1 MSYDLQEI
9 ILERTANLEPA
20 LQKQAKKL
28 NQKIINTNFYH
39 DAKNLE
45 KIGGVISPELNEFLL
60 SCALEYDKT
69 HADKFDTFDND
80 VETLRGIWSAMSF
93 SKSPEILDYLST
105 QATRSVSHRSF
116 AHRYIFEILRL
127 QEKAGRTHPLLAKL
141 YDYYDGLQ
149 AKLPIYELL
158 HRIGVSPAD
167 PYDFNISLNAVNFG
181 YWFSNQGLSDEEL
194 ASKFHLEIRLFAP
207 FVYDHTFEIEL
218 RNDAV
223 PRARINF
230 NDDGMSFL
238 QDLPNDI
245 LPRPDILNLKP
256 FIDQVKSRFNVKF
269 DLDDKDKSYFSL
281 SKGLNRAKTLSWLRE
296 IFRLNGKA
304 NLRVNL

>member
-1 MSYDLQEI
+1 MSYELKEI

-45 KIGGVISPELNEFLL
+45 KIGAVISPELNEFLL

-69 HADKFDTFDND
+69 HADKFDTFYND

-93 SKSPEILDYLST
+93 SKSPEIFDYLSM

-141 YDYYDGLQ
+141 YDYYNGLQ
-149 AKLPIYELL
+149 TKLPIYELL
-158 HRIGVSPAD
+158 RSIGVSPAD

-181 YWFSNQGLSDEEL
+181 YWFSNQGLSNDEL
-194 ASKFHLEIRLFAP
+194 AGKFHLEIRLFAP
-207 FVYDHTFEIEL
+207 FINDHTFEIEL
-218 RNDAV
+218 RNDDV
-223 PRARINF
+223 PRARIDF
-230 NDDGMSFL
+230 NDEGMSFL
-238 QDLPNDI
+238 QELPNDV
-245 LPRPDILNLKP
+245 LPCPNILNLKP
-256 FIDQVKSRFNVKF
+256 FVDQVKSRFNVKF
-269 DLDDKDKSYFSL
+269 DLDDKDKTYFSV
-281 SKGLNRAKTLSWLRE
+281 SKGLNKGKVTSWLRE
-296 IFRLNGKA
+296 IFN
-304 NLRVNL
+304 

>member
-1 MSYDLQEI
+1 MSYELKEI

-45 KIGGVISPELNEFLL
+45 KIGAVISPELNEFLL

-80 VETLRGIWSAMSF
+80 VETLRGVWSAMSF
-93 SKSPEILDYLST
+93 SKSPEILDYLNI
-105 QATRSVSHRSF
+105 QAARSVSHRSF

-141 YDYYDGLQ
+141 YDYYNGLQ

-158 HRIGVSPAD
+158 RRIGVSPAD
-167 PYDFNISLNAVNFG
+167 PYDFDISLNAVNFG
-181 YWFSNQGLSDEEL
+181 YWFSNQGLSDDEL
-194 ASKFHLEIRLFAP
+194 AGKFHLEIRFFAP
-207 FVYDHTFEIEL
+207 FINDHTFEIEL

-238 QDLPNDI
+238 QELPSNA
-245 LPRPDILNLKP
+245 LLRPDILNLKP
-256 FIDQVKSRFNVKF
+256 FIAQM
-269 DLDDKDKSYFSL
+269 KSYFHINFDVDNKDMTNISA
-281 SKGLNRAKTLSWLRE
+281 SKGLNKGKVTSWLKE
-296 IFRLNGKA
+296 IFS
-304 NLRVNL
+304 

>member
-1 MSYDLQEI
+1 MSYELKEI
-9 ILERTANLEPA
+9 ILKRVANLELA

-39 DAKNLE
+39 ETKNLE
-45 KIGGVISPELNEFLL
+45 KIGAVISPELNEFLL

-69 HADKFDTFDND
+69 HAEKFDTFDND

-105 QATRSVSHRSF
+105 QTTRSVSHRSF

-127 QEKAGRTHPLLAKL
+127 QEKAGRSHPLLAKL

-158 HRIGVSPAD
+158 RRIGVSPAD

-181 YWFSNQGLSDEEL
+181 YWFSNQGLSNDEL
-194 ASKFHLEIRLFAP
+194 AGKFHLEIRLFAP

-230 NDDGMSFL
+230 NDGGMSFL
-238 QDLPNDI
+238 QELPSDV
-245 LPRPDILNLKP
+245 LPCPDILNLKP
-256 FIDQVKSRFNVKF
+256 FITQVKSYFHINF
-269 DLDDKDKSYFSL
+269 DIDNKDMTNISA
-281 SKGLNRAKTLSWLRE
+281 SKGLNKGKVTSWLRE
-296 IFRLNGKA
+296 IFS
-304 NLRVNL
+304 

>member
-1 MSYDLQEI
+1 MSYELKEI
-9 ILERTANLEPA
+9 ILKRVANLEPA

-141 YDYYDGLQ
+141 YDYYDSLQ
-149 AKLPIYELL
+149 VKLPIYELL
-158 HRIGVSPAD
+158 RRIGVSPAD
-167 PYDFNISLNAVNFG
+167 PYDFDISLNAVNFG
-181 YWFSNQGLSDEEL
+181 YWFSNADLSDEEM
-194 ASKFHLEIRLFAP
+194 ARKFHLEICLFAP

-238 QDLPNDI
+238 QELPNDI

-256 FIDQVKSRFNVKF
+256 FVGQIKSRFDLKF
-269 DLDDKDKSYFSL
+269 DLDDKDKTYFSV

-296 IFRLNGKA
+296 IFA
-304 NLRVNL
+304 

>member
-1 MSYDLQEI
+1 MSYDLKEI
-9 ILERTANLEPA
+9 ILKHTTNLEPA

-28 NQKIINTNFYH
+28 NQKIFNTNFYH

-60 SCALEYDKT
+60 SRALEYSKT
-69 HADKFDTFDND
+69 HVDKFEARDND

-105 QATRSVSHRSF
+105 QATRSISHHSF

-141 YDYYDGLQ
+141 YDYYGDLQ

-158 HRIGVSPAD
+158 RRIGVSPAD
-167 PYDFNISLNAVNFG
+167 PYDFDISLNAVNFG
-181 YWFSNQGLSDEEL
+181 YWFSNQGLSDDEL

-238 QDLPNDI
+238 QELPKEI
-245 LPRPDILNLKP
+245 LPCPDILNLKP
-256 FIDQVKSRFNVKF
+256 FIDQIKSRFNVKF
-269 DLDDKDKSYFSL
+269 DLNDKDKTYFSL
-281 SKGLNRAKTLSWLRE
+281 SKGLNRAKVLAWLRE
-296 IFRLNGKA
+296 IFA
-304 NLRVNL
+304 

>member
-1 MSYDLQEI
+1 MSYELKEI
-9 ILERTANLEPA
+9 ILKCTANLEPA

-45 KIGGVISPELNEFLL
+45 KIGAVISPELNEFLL

-93 SKSPEILDYLST
+93 LKSPEIFDYLSM

-141 YDYYDGLQ
+141 YDYYDSLQ
-149 AKLPIYELL
+149 AKLPIYELF
-158 HRIGVSPAD
+158 HRIGVTPTD
-167 PYDFNISLNAVNFG
+167 PYDFDISLNAVNFG

-194 ASKFHLEIRLFAP
+194 ADKFHLGIRLFAP
-207 FVYDHTFEIEL
+207 FINDHTFKIEL

-238 QDLPNDI
+238 QELPNDA
-245 LPRPDILNLKP
+245 LPYPDILNLKP
-256 FIDQVKSRFNVKF
+256 FIDQVKSRFDLKF
-269 DLDDKDKSYFSL
+269 DLDDKDKTYFSL
-281 SKGLNRAKTLSWLRE
+281 SKGLNRAKVLSWLKE
-296 IFRLNGKA
+296 IFA
-304 NLRVNL
+304 

>member
-20 LQKQAKKL
+20 LQKQTKKL

-45 KIGGVISPELNEFLL
+45 KIGAVMSPELYEFLL

-69 HADKFDTFDND
+69 HADKFNTFDND

-93 SKSPEILDYLST
+93 SKSPEILDYLNM

-127 QEKAGRTHPLLAKL
+127 QEKAGHTHPLLAKL
-141 YDYYDGLQ
+141 YDYYNGLQ

-158 HRIGVSPAD
+158 RRIGVSPAD
-167 PYDFNISLNAVNFG
+167 PYDFDISLNAVNFG
-181 YWFSNQGLSDEEL
+181 YWFSNQGLSDDEL
-194 ASKFHLEIRLFAP
+194 AGKFHLEIRFFAP
-207 FVYDHTFEIEL
+207 FINDHTFEIEL

-238 QDLPNDI
+238 QELPSNA
-245 LPRPDILNLKP
+245 LLRPDILNLKP
-256 FIDQVKSRFNVKF
+256 FIAQM
-269 DLDDKDKSYFSL
+269 KSYFHINFDVDNKDMTNISA
-281 SKGLNRAKTLSWLRE
+281 SKGLNKGKVTSWLKE
-296 IFRLNGKA
+296 IFS
-304 NLRVNL
+304 

>member
-20 LQKQAKKL
+20 LQKQTKKL

-45 KIGGVISPELNEFLL
+45 KIGAVISPELNEFLL

-69 HADKFDTFDND
+69 HADKFNTFDND

-93 SKSPEILDYLST
+93 SKSPEILDYLNM

-127 QEKAGRTHPLLAKL
+127 QEKAGHTHPLLAKL
-141 YDYYDGLQ
+141 YDYYNGLQ

-158 HRIGVSPAD
+158 RRIGVSPAD
-167 PYDFNISLNAVNFG
+167 PYDFDISLNAVNFG
-181 YWFSNQGLSDEEL
+181 YWFSNQGLSDDEL
-194 ASKFHLEIRLFAP
+194 AGKFHLEIRFFAP
-207 FVYDHTFEIEL
+207 FINDHTFEIEL

-238 QDLPNDI
+238 QELPSNA
-245 LPRPDILNLKP
+245 LLRPDILNLKP
-256 FIDQVKSRFNVKF
+256 FIAQM
-269 DLDDKDKSYFSL
+269 KSYFHINFDVDNKDMTNISA
-281 SKGLNRAKTLSWLRE
+281 SKGLNKGKVTSWLKE
-296 IFRLNGKA
+296 IFS
-304 NLRVNL
+304 

>member
-1 MSYDLQEI
+1 MSCDLQEI

-45 KIGGVISPELNEFLL
+45 KIGSVISPELNEFLL

-141 YDYYDGLQ
+141 CDYYDGLQ

>member
-1 MSYDLQEI
+1 MSYDLKEI
-9 ILERTANLEPA
+9 ILKHTTILEPA

-28 NQKIINTNFYH
+28 NQKIIDTNFYH
-39 DAKNLE
+39 NAKNLE

-69 HADKFDTFDND
+69 HADKFDTSNND

-93 SKSPEILDYLST
+93 SKSPEILDYLNM

-127 QEKAGRTHPLLAKL
+127 QEKAGRTHPLIAKL
-141 YDYYDGLQ
+141 YDYYNGLQ

-158 HRIGVSPAD
+158 RRIGVSPAD
-167 PYDFNISLNAVNFG
+167 PYDFDISLNAVNFG
-181 YWFSNQGLSDEEL
+181 YWFSNQGLSDDEL
-194 ASKFHLEIRLFAP
+194 AGKFHLEIRFFAP
-207 FVYDHTFEIEL
+207 FINDHTFEIEL

-238 QDLPNDI
+238 QELPSNA
-245 LPRPDILNLKP
+245 LLRPDILNLKP
-256 FIDQVKSRFNVKF
+256 FIAQM
-269 DLDDKDKSYFSL
+269 KSYFHINFDVDNKDMTNISA
-281 SKGLNRAKTLSWLRE
+281 SKGLNKGKVTSWLRE
-296 IFRLNGKA
+296 IFS
-304 NLRVNL
+304 

>member
-1 MSYDLQEI
+1 MSCDLQEI
-9 ILERTANLEPA
+9 ILKRTANLEPA

-45 KIGGVISPELNEFLL
+45 KIGGVIGPELNEFLL

>member
-1 MSYDLQEI
+1 MSYELKEI
-9 ILERTANLEPA
+9 ILKRVANLEPA

-45 KIGGVISPELNEFLL
+45 KIGGVIGPKLNEFLL

-127 QEKAGRTHPLLAKL
+127 QEKAGRSHPLLAKL
-141 YDYYDGLQ
+141 YDYYGDLQ

-158 HRIGVSPAD
+158 RRIGVSPAD
-167 PYDFNISLNAVNFG
+167 PYDFDISLNAVNFG

-207 FVYDHTFEIEL
+207 FVYDHTFEMEL

-230 NDDGMSFL
+230 NDEGMSFL
-238 QDLPNDI
+238 QELPKDI
-245 LPRPDILNLKP
+245 LPCPDILNLKP
-256 FIDQVKSRFNVKF
+256 FVAQVKSRFDLKF
-269 DLDDKDKSYFSL
+269 DLDDKDKSYFSV
-281 SKGLNRAKTLSWLRE
+281 SKGLNRAKILSWLKE
-296 IFRLNGKA
+296 IFA
-304 NLRVNL
+304 

>member
-1 MSYDLQEI
+1 M
-9 ILERTANLEPA
+9 
-20 LQKQAKKL
+20 
-28 NQKIINTNFYH
+28 
-39 DAKNLE
+39 
-45 KIGGVISPELNEFLL
+45 IGPELNEFLL

-105 QATRSVSHRSF
+105 QVTRSVSHRSF

-127 QEKAGRTHPLLAKL
+127 QEKAGRSHPLLAKL

-149 AKLPIYELL
+149 VKLPIYELL
-158 HRIGVSPAD
+158 RRIGVSPAD
-167 PYDFNISLNAVNFG
+167 PYDFDISLNAVNFG

-194 ASKFHLEIRLFAP
+194 ASKFHLEIRLFTP

-223 PRARINF
+223 PRARVNL
-230 NDDGMSFL
+230 NDEGMSFL
-238 QDLPNDI
+238 QELPHDI
-245 LPRPDILNLKP
+245 LPCPDILNLKP
-256 FIDQVKSRFNVKF
+256 FVDQVKSRFDLKF
-269 DLDDKDKSYFSL
+269 DLDDKDKTYFSL

-296 IFRLNGKA
+296 IFA
-304 NLRVNL
+304 

>member
-1 MSYDLQEI
+1 LSYELKEI
-9 ILERTANLEPA
+9 ILKRVANLEPA

-60 SCALEYDKT
+60 SCTLEYDKT

-80 VETLRGIWSAMSF
+80 IETLRGIWSAMSF
-93 SKSPEILDYLST
+93 SKSPDILDYLST
-105 QATRSVSHRSF
+105 QTTRSVSHRSF

-127 QEKAGRTHPLLAKL
+127 QEKAGRSHPLLAKL

-158 HRIGVSPAD
+158 RRIGVSPAD

-181 YWFSNQGLSDEEL
+181 YWFSNQGLSDDEL

-223 PRARINF
+223 PRARVNF
-230 NDDGMSFL
+230 NDEGMSFL
-238 QDLPNDI
+238 QELPNDI

-256 FIDQVKSRFNVKF
+256 FIDQIKSRFNVKF
-269 DLDDKDKSYFSL
+269 DLDDKDKTYFSL
-281 SKGLNRAKTLSWLRE
+281 SKGLNRAKTLAWLRE
-296 IFRLNGKA
+296 IFA
-304 NLRVNL
+304 

>member
-1 MSYDLQEI
+1 MSCDLQEI

-45 KIGGVISPELNEFLL
+45 KIGGVIGPELNEFLL

>member
-1 MSYDLQEI
+1 MSYELKEI
-9 ILERTANLEPA
+9 ILKRVANLELT

-45 KIGGVISPELNEFLL
+45 KIGGVVGPELNEFLL

-93 SKSPEILDYLST
+93 SKSPDILDYLSM
-105 QATRSVSHRSF
+105 QATRSVSRRSF

-141 YDYYDGLQ
+141 YDYYDSLQ
-149 AKLPIYELL
+149 AKMPIYELL
-158 HRIGVSPAD
+158 RRIGVSPAD
-167 PYDFNISLNAVNFG
+167 PYDFDISLNTVNFG
-181 YWFSNQGLSDEEL
+181 YWFSNADLSDEEM
-194 ASKFHLEIRLFAP
+194 ARKFHLEIRLFAP

-223 PRARINF
+223 PRARVNF

-238 QDLPNDI
+238 QELPNDV
-245 LPRPDILNLKP
+245 LPCPDILNLKP
-256 FIDQVKSRFNVKF
+256 FFDQIKSCFDLKF
-269 DLDDKDKSYFSL
+269 DLDDKDKTYFSL
-281 SKGLNRAKTLSWLRE
+281 SKGLNRAKTLSWLKE
-296 IFRLNGKA
+296 IFA
-304 NLRVNL
+304 

>member
-1 MSYDLQEI
+1 MSCDLQEI

-20 LQKQAKKL
+20 LQKQAKKI

-45 KIGGVISPELNEFLL
+45 KIGGVIGPELNEFLL

-93 SKSPEILDYLST
+93 SKSPEILDYLSM

>member
-1 MSYDLQEI
+1 MSYELKEI
-9 ILERTANLEPA
+9 ILKRVANLEPA

-60 SCALEYDKT
+60 SCTLEYDKT

-80 VETLRGIWSAMSF
+80 IETLRGIWSAMSF
-93 SKSPEILDYLST
+93 SKSPDILDYLST
-105 QATRSVSHRSF
+105 QTTRSVSHRSF

-127 QEKAGRTHPLLAKL
+127 QEKAGRSHPLLAKL

-158 HRIGVSPAD
+158 RRIGVSPAD

-181 YWFSNQGLSDEEL
+181 YWFSNQGLSDDEL

-223 PRARINF
+223 PRARVNF
-230 NDDGMSFL
+230 NDEGMSFL
-238 QDLPNDI
+238 QELPNDI

-256 FIDQVKSRFNVKF
+256 FIDQIKSRFNVKF
-269 DLDDKDKSYFSL
+269 DLDDKDKTYFSL
-281 SKGLNRAKTLSWLRE
+281 SKGLNRAKTLAWLRE
-296 IFRLNGKA
+296 IFA
-304 NLRVNL
+304 

>member
-1 MSYDLQEI
+1 MSYELKEI
-9 ILERTANLEPA
+9 ILKRTANLEPA

-28 NQKIINTNFYH
+28 NQKIVNTNFYH

-45 KIGGVISPELNEFLL
+45 KIGAVISPELNEFLS

-80 VETLRGIWSAMSF
+80 IETLRGIWSAMSF
-93 SKSPEILDYLST
+93 SKSPEIFDYLSM
-105 QATRSVSHRSF
+105 QATRSISHRSF

-141 YDYYDGLQ
+141 YDYYGGLQ
-149 AKLPIYELL
+149 TKLPIYELL
-158 HRIGVSPAD
+158 RSIGVSPAD

-181 YWFSNQGLSDEEL
+181 YWFSNQGLSHDEL
-194 ASKFHLEIRLFAP
+194 AGKFHLEIRLFAP
-207 FVYDHTFEIEL
+207 FINDHTFEIEL

-230 NDDGMSFL
+230 NDGGMSFL
-238 QDLPNDI
+238 QELPSDV
-245 LPRPDILNLKP
+245 LPCPDILNLKP
-256 FIDQVKSRFNVKF
+256 FIDQA
-269 DLDDKDKSYFSL
+269 KSYFHINFDIDNKDKTNISA
-281 SKGLNRAKTLSWLRE
+281 SKGLNKGKVTSWLRE
-296 IFRLNGKA
+296 IFS
-304 NLRVNL
+304 

>member
-45 KIGGVISPELNEFLL
+45 KIGSVISPELNEFLL

-69 HADKFDTFDND
+69 HAYKFDTFDND

-116 AHRYIFEILRL
+116 THRYIFEILRL
-127 QEKAGRTHPLLAKL
+127 QEKAGRSHPLLAKL
-141 YDYYDGLQ
+141 YDYYDDLQ

-158 HRIGVSPAD
+158 RRIGVSPAD

-181 YWFSNQGLSDEEL
+181 YWFSNQGLSDDEL

-230 NDDGMSFL
+230 DDDGMSFL
-238 QDLPNDI
+238 QELPHDV
-245 LPRPDILNLKP
+245 LSRPDILNLKP
-256 FIDQVKSRFNVKF
+256 FIGQIKSRFNVKF
-269 DLDDKDKSYFSL
+269 DLNDKDKSYFSL
-281 SKGLNRAKTLSWLRE
+281 SKGLNRAKILSWLRE
-296 IFRLNGKA
+296 IFA
-304 NLRVNL
+304 

>member
-45 KIGGVISPELNEFLL
+45 KIGGVVGPELNEFLL

-93 SKSPEILDYLST
+93 SKSPDILDYLST

-149 AKLPIYELL
+149 VKLPIYELL

-181 YWFSNQGLSDEEL
+181 YWFSNQGLSDDEL

-238 QDLPNDI
+238 QELPHDV
-245 LPRPDILNLKP
+245 LSRPDILNLKP
-256 FIDQVKSRFNVKF
+256 FIGQIKSRFNVKF
-269 DLDDKDKSYFSL
+269 DLNDKDKSYFSL

-296 IFRLNGKA
+296 IFA
-304 NLRVNL
+304 

>member
-1 MSYDLQEI
+1 MSYELKDI
-9 ILERTANLEPA
+9 ILERTAILEPV

-45 KIGGVISPELNEFLL
+45 KIGAVISPELNEFLL

-93 SKSPEILDYLST
+93 SKSPYILDYLSM

-127 QEKAGRTHPLLAKL
+127 QEKAGHSHPLLAKL
-141 YDYYDGLQ
+141 YDYYDSLQ

-158 HRIGVSPAD
+158 RRIGVSPAD
-167 PYDFNISLNAVNFG
+167 PYDFDISLNAVNFG
-181 YWFSNQGLSDEEL
+181 YWFSNQGLSDDEL
-194 ASKFHLEIRLFAP
+194 AGKFHLEIRLFAP
-207 FVYDHTFEIEL
+207 FINDHTFEIEL

-238 QDLPNDI
+238 QELPSDA
-245 LPRPDILNLKP
+245 LLRPDILNLKP
-256 FIDQVKSRFNVKF
+256 FITQVKSYFHINF
-269 DLDDKDKSYFSL
+269 DINNKDMTNISA
-281 SKGLNRAKTLSWLRE
+281 SKGLNKGKVTSWLRE
-296 IFRLNGKA
+296 IFS
-304 NLRVNL
+304 

>member
-1 MSYDLQEI
+1 MSYELKEI
-9 ILERTANLEPA
+9 ILKRVANLEPA

-93 SKSPEILDYLST
+93 SKSPDILDYLST

-127 QEKAGRTHPLLAKL
+127 QERAGRSHPLLAKL

-149 AKLPIYELL
+149 TKLPIYELL
-158 HRIGVSPAD
+158 RRIGVSPAD
-167 PYDFNISLNAVNFG
+167 PYDFNISLNTINFG
-181 YWFSNQGLSDEEL
+181 YWFSNQGLSDDEL

-230 NDDGMSFL
+230 NDGGMSFL
-238 QDLPNDI
+238 QELPNDI
-245 LPRPDILNLKP
+245 LPCPDILNLKP
-256 FIDQVKSRFNVKF
+256 FIAQIKSRFDLKF
-269 DLDDKDKSYFSL
+269 DLDDKDKSYFSV
-281 SKGLNRAKTLSWLRE
+281 SKGLNRAKILSWLKE
-296 IFRLNGKA
+296 IFA
-304 NLRVNL
+304 

>member
-1 MSYDLQEI
+1 MSYELKDI
-9 ILERTANLEPA
+9 ILERTAILEPV

-45 KIGGVISPELNEFLL
+45 KIGAVISPELNEFLL

-93 SKSPEILDYLST
+93 SKSPYILDYLSM

-127 QEKAGRTHPLLAKL
+127 QEKAGHSHPLLAKL
-141 YDYYDGLQ
+141 YDYYDSLQ

-158 HRIGVSPAD
+158 RRIGVSPAD
-167 PYDFNISLNAVNFG
+167 PYDFDISLNAVNFG
-181 YWFSNQGLSDEEL
+181 YWFSNQGLSDDEL
-194 ASKFHLEIRLFAP
+194 AGKFHLEIRLFVP
-207 FVYDHTFEIEL
+207 FINDHTFEIEL

-238 QDLPNDI
+238 QELPSDA
-245 LPRPDILNLKP
+245 LLRPDILNLKP
-256 FIDQVKSRFNVKF
+256 FITQVKSYFHINF
-269 DLDDKDKSYFSL
+269 DINNKDMTNISA
-281 SKGLNRAKTLSWLRE
+281 SKGLNKGKVTSWLRE
-296 IFRLNGKA
+296 IFS
-304 NLRVNL
+304 

>member
-1 MSYDLQEI
+1 MSYELKEI

-45 KIGGVISPELNEFLL
+45 KIGAVISPELNKFLL

-93 SKSPEILDYLST
+93 SKSLDILDYLNM

-127 QEKAGRTHPLLAKL
+127 QEKAGRTHPLLVKL
-141 YDYYDGLQ
+141 YDYYNGLQ

-158 HRIGVSPAD
+158 RRIGVSPAD
-167 PYDFNISLNAVNFG
+167 PYDFDISLNAVNFG
-181 YWFSNQGLSDEEL
+181 YWFSNQGLSNDEL
-194 ASKFHLEIRLFAP
+194 AGKFHLEIRLFAP
-207 FVYDHTFEIEL
+207 FINDHTFEIEF
-218 RNDAV
+218 RNDAL

-230 NDDGMSFL
+230 NDDSMSFL
-238 QDLPNDI
+238 QELPNDV
-245 LPRPDILNLKP
+245 LPYPDILNLKP
-256 FIDQVKSRFNVKF
+256 FIDQVKSRFDLKF
-269 DLDDKDKSYFSL
+269 DLEDKDKTYFSV
-281 SKGLNRAKTLSWLRE
+281 SKGLNRAKVLSWLKE
-296 IFRLNGKA
+296 IFT
-304 NLRVNL
+304 

>member
-9 ILERTANLEPA
+9 ILERTAILEPA

-80 VETLRGIWSAMSF
+80 IETLRGIWSAMSF
-93 SKSPEILDYLST
+93 SKSPDILDYLSM
-105 QATRSVSHRSF
+105 QATRSVSHHSF
-116 AHRYIFEILRL
+116 AHRYIFEILCL

-141 YDYYDGLQ
+141 YDYYGGLQ
-149 AKLPIYELL
+149 TKLHIYELL
-158 HRIGVSPAD
+158 RSIGVSPAD

-181 YWFSNQGLSDEEL
+181 YWFTNQGLSNDEL
-194 ASKFHLEIRLFAP
+194 AGKFHLEIRLFAP
-207 FVYDHTFEIEL
+207 FINDYTFEIEL

-238 QDLPNDI
+238 QELPSDV
-245 LPRPDILNLKP
+245 LPCPDILNIKP
-256 FIDQVKSRFNVKF
+256 FITQVKSYFHINF
-269 DLDDKDKSYFSL
+269 DIDNKDKTNISA
-281 SKGLNRAKTLSWLRE
+281 SKGLNRAKILSWLKE
-296 IFRLNGKA
+296 IFA
-304 NLRVNL
+304 